1 MRISFTG
8 DIMCELPTLRKS
20 KIKNQYN
27 FDGALSKS
35 NIFEKTDYLV
45 GNLETVLAGKDAK
58 YSYDIYSYNT
68 PDSFA
73 DELSRAK
80 FNLLSTAN
88 NHCLDRGKE
97 GLLRTM
103 NTLNKKK
110 IDYIGTN
117 IDKNGK
123 RFKIIEIN
131 NIKIGFL
138 AYTYGSNY
146 SINKN
151 MLSAEDEYMV
161 NFFEKQDW
169 LDNSRKDI
177 YSKLKEKFISAEN
190 RVRLMKILKK
200 EYNRPR
206 IDDKNITEINK
217 NLIEDISIL
226 KSKVD
231 YIVLLMHSGGQFN
244 IKPGIYTRE
253 LVEELKELGVDI
265 VIGHHPHIVQECK
278 FDEDFFVAY
287 SLGNFFMSPDTIYL
301 INEDLPMYSIVLHLD
316 ILTNKDYELSF
327 SIAKIIN
334 DNGFEKVINTYD
346 LFNLEEINS
355 NKLIKDCEKIY
366 KTFTGKNPIDFDLKK
381 EYKLMMEK

>member
-73 DELSRAK
+73 DELYRAK
-80 FNLLSTAN
+80 FDLLSTAN

-244 IKPGIYTRE
+244 IKPGVYTRK
-253 LVEELKELGVDI
+253 LVEKLKELGVDL

-278 FDEDFFVAY
+278 IYKDFFVAY

-301 INEDLPMYSIVLHLD
+301 INENLPMYSIVLHLD
-316 ILTNKDYELSF
+316 IISNIDYQLSF
-327 SIAKIIN
+327 SIAKIVKT
-334 DNGFEKVINTYD
+334 NGYERVVNVYD
-346 LFNLEEINS
+346 LLKYENT
-355 NKLIKDCEKIY
+355 NKDKLLKDCEKIY
-366 KTFTGKNPIDFDLKK
+366 KIFTGMKSVNFDIKK